1 MLSAF
6 VLIFC
11 FVLRQ
16 WSVGLRPTSDPLRGS
31 SNYECGLHI
40 TPLQMY
46 HAGFA
51 HLYFAELAKM
61 SPDSTRELVRV
72 LADRV
77 KLVIAREIFKQSTG
91 KVLAVSK

>member
-1 MLSAF
+1 
-6 VLIFC
+6 
-11 FVLRQ
+11 
-16 WSVGLRPTSDPLRGS
+16 
-31 SNYECGLHI
+31 
-40 TPLQMY
+40 MY

-77 KLVIAREIFKQSTG
+77 KLVIAREIYKQSTG
-91 KVLAVSK
+91 KVLSVSK